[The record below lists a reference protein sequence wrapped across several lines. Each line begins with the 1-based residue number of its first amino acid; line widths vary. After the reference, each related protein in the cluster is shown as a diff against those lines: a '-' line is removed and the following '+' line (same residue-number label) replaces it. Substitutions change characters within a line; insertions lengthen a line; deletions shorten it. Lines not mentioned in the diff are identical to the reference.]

1 MITFGYNNKFSS
13 ILRAL
18 SAIGIGCVMLF
29 SNEATITVV
38 KIIAAFL
45 FAAGIVSFIYGYV
58 NRRNGAMSLMS
69 LNAIVDIII
78 GLLLFFFPGWVAGAI
93 VTIVGI
99 VILIFGAIQLIALAG
114 TMSLLGRGGFPLLFS
129 ILALIGGIMLVFN
142 PFSEAVMSVLAGSC
156 LIVYG
161 VSELISAY
169 RVKKAQEE
177 FEIHFN
183 RKDDDSDMDSQIPAG
198 LEDVKDAEYH
208 KVDEQ

>member
-18 SAIGIGCVMLF
+18 SAIGIGGVMLF

-69 LNAIVDIII
+69 LNAVVDIII
-78 GLLLFFFPGWVAGAI
+78 GLLLFFFPEWVAGAI

-129 ILALIGGIMLVFN
+129 ILALIGG
-142 PFSEAVMSVLAGSC
+142 VLAGSC
-156 LIVYG
+156 LVVYG
-161 VSELISAY
+161 ISELISAY